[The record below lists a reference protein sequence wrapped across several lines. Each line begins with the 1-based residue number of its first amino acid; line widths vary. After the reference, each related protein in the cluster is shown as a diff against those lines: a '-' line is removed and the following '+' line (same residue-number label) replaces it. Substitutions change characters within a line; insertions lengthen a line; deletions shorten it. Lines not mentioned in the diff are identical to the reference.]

1 MAELL
6 RGDEILAC
14 LHRVA
19 LSRGAP
25 FDVERP
31 AATAEMARRR
41 RDAEEHRRRTL
52 AELCELHPR
61 AVYPTS
67 PEETESAL
75 DAGVELLLSPRL
87 ARDVRGQRRATVHAL
102 VRVGRVD
109 QRFAY
114 APILI
119 KNNEVVEA
127 ATTRRLLEGSLRD
140 VMPGDAAYTNGVG
153 VRSTPTVTRN
163 AMVLAHAT
171 RVLQSMGYA
180 DPAARVAIIDRQ
192 QRVWW
197 LDLAGPTFPRFN
209 LAAYDAL
216 YEQRRDVLR
225 AHDTWLATGGP
236 FPTSPYWHRECLDCP
251 FSRYCEEQ
259 LEATDDV
266 SLTRFTNLDQQ
277 LLLAEHGVTTRA
289 QLAHLDPVRA
299 RQARRRALTPHVDL
313 EREDLLGRSID
324 KLDDLIYRARAHLR
338 GTSLR
343 IRESQSTGCPTA
355 DVEVDIDMESYDD
368 ATYLWGAYVT
378 LNRPVAGVA
387 AGYYHFVTW
396 EVLTPEAEARVFARF
411 WSWFGDLRERCHQQE
426 VTVAGYCFWAQAE
439 DGAMNRAVAY
449 DLTDGPTSAELDE
462 FRRAVP
468 PEWLDLHDL
477 AKAQIQTEGPLGLKQ
492 LAGAAGFQ
500 WRDAHPSGEASML
513 WYEVARGA
521 DPGATLSR
529 QRILDYNED
538 DCRATK
544 ALRDWL
550 NGPARTLTHR
560 DDFP

>member
-1 MAELL
+1 MAEFL

-31 AATAEMARRR
+31 APTVEMERRR

-52 AELCELHPR
+52 AELRALHPR
-61 AVYPTS
+61 AVYPTT
-67 PEETESAL
+67 PEDTESAL
-75 DAGVELLLSPRL
+75 NEGAELLLSPRL
-87 ARDVRGQRRATVHAL
+87 ARDVRGQRRSTVHAL
-102 VRVGRVD
+102 VRVGRLD
-109 QRFAY
+109 QKFVY
-114 APILI
+114 APLLI
-119 KNNEVVEA
+119 KNNEVVEV
-127 ATTRRLLEGSLRD
+127 ATTRRVLEGSLRD
-140 VMPGDAAYTNGVG
+140 VMPGDATYTNGVG
-153 VRSTPTVTRN
+153 VRSSTTVTRN
-163 AMVLAHAT
+163 ALVLAHAT

-197 LDLAGPTFPRFN
+197 LDLASATFPRFN

-216 YEQRRDVLR
+216 YEQRREVLR
-225 AHDTWLATGGP
+225 AHDEWLATGGP

-259 LEATDDV
+259 LEAIDDV
-266 SLTRFTNLDQQ
+266 SLARFTNLDQQ

-289 QLAHLDPVRA
+289 QLAHLDPARA

-313 EREDLLGRSID
+313 AREDLLGRAID
-324 KLDDLIYRARAHLR
+324 KLDDLIYRARAHSR

-343 IRESQSTGCPTA
+343 IGAASTGCPTA

-378 LNRPVAGVA
+378 LNRPVVGVT
-387 AGYYHFVTW
+387 AGYHHFVTW
-396 EVLTPEAEARVFARF
+396 EALTPETEARVFARF
-411 WSWFGDLRERCHQQE
+411 WSWFDQLRERCHEQE

-449 DLTDGPTSAELDE
+449 KLTDGPTNADLDE

-492 LAGAAGFQ
+492 LAGGAGFH
-500 WRDAHPSGEASML
+500 WRDVHPSGEASML
-513 WYEVARGA
+513 WYEVARGEDA
-521 DPGATLSR
+521 HAALSR

-550 NGPARTLTHR
+550 NGPARTLAHR